1 MYIWVINTYC
11 TPTHMKYFLLLIS
24 LLAVQS
30 SFAQVKLPVIKATS
44 KKIVIND
51 GGVMHKNS
59 WTLEPELRPDVFVAD
74 RTRQTKWVTFYTDID
89 SIRVK
94 VKPGSR
100 FNFVILL
107 NGKDSCFTQIASG
120 IPPES
125 MVKSSVATH
134 DTIPF
139 TLTADNAIS
148 IKTVMNDTDTLLLH
162 FDASSFDFHFTRD
175 AILKKTKLLV
185 NQADALAGKAAPNYN
200 KLNKATKLQMGSMV
214 WRDVEV
220 LPTLITADGM
230 DGRFGWNLFEG
241 KQVEVDYD
249 KNIMIIHSQLPK
261 DLKGYVKSK
270 IGFEQSF
277 PYINGTFE
285 IAGKKYTGNFSMDT
299 GSGQALILDSAWVS
313 NQHFPTDL
321 KLIKSSILK
330 DPRGNKFEI
339 KIVQAPLY
347 RLNGF
352 ALTNIPTLLLAGK
365 NPMGYEINYLGNDL
379 MKRFN
384 MILDFE
390 NDIIYLK
397 PNKLTQ
403 LKYKGDS

>member
-1 MYIWVINTYC
+1 
-11 TPTHMKYFLLLIS
+11 MKYFLLFVS
-24 LLAVQS
+24 LLGVQS
-30 SFAQVKLPVIKATS
+30 SFAQAKLPVIKATS
-44 KKIVIND
+44 KSVSIND
-51 GGVMHKNS
+51 DGFLDKNAWS
-59 WTLEPELRPDVFVAD
+59 LSPGIRLDVYTAD
-74 RTRQTKWVTFYTDID
+74 RTRQPKWVTFYTDID

-100 FNFVILL
+100 FNFVVVL

-120 IPPES
+120 IPPAS
-125 MVKSSVATH
+125 MVKNSVATH
-134 DTIPF
+134 DTVPF

-148 IKTVMNDTDTLLLH
+148 VKTVMNDVDTLLLH
-162 FDASSFDFHFTRD
+162 FDASSFDFHFTQN
-175 AILKKTKLLV
+175 AILKKTKLLA
-185 NQADALAGKAAPNYN
+185 NYADVLAGKATPNYN
-200 KLNKATKLQMGSMV
+200 NLNKATKLQMGSMV
-214 WRDVEV
+214 WHDVEV
-220 LPTLITADGM
+220 LTTKITADGM

-261 DLKGYVKSK
+261 DLKGYAKSK
-270 IGFEQSF
+270 IGFIRSF

-285 IAGKKYTGNFSMDT
+285 IAGKKYSGNFSMDT
-299 GSGQALILDSAWVS
+299 GSGEALILDSTWLS
-313 NQHFPTDL
+313 NQHFPKDL
-321 KLIKSSILK
+321 KLIKSTMLS

-339 KIVQAPLY
+339 KIVQAPRY

-352 ALTNIPTLLLAGK
+352 ELSNIPTLLLAGK
-365 NPMGYEINYLGNDL
+365 NPMGFQINYLGNDL

-390 NDIIYLK
+390 KDIIYLK
-397 PNKLTQ
+397 PNKLTP

>member
-1 MYIWVINTYC
+1 M
-11 TPTHMKYFLLLIS
+11 PTHIKYCLLLVS
-24 LLAVQS
+24 LLGVQS
-30 SFAQVKLPVIKATS
+30 SFAQAKLPVIKATS
-44 KKIVIND
+44 KKVVIND
-51 GGVMHKNS
+51 NGILNKN
-59 WTLEPELRPDVFVAD
+59 WTLEPELRPDVFTAD
-74 RTRQTKWVTFYTDID
+74 RTRQPKWVTFHTDID
-89 SIRVK
+89 SVRVK

-100 FNFVILL
+100 FNFVVVL

-120 IPPES
+120 ISPETL
-125 MVKSSVATH
+125 VKSNIATH

-162 FDASSFDFHFTRD
+162 FDASSFDFHFTQN
-175 AILKKTKLLV
+175 AILKKTNLLV
-185 NQADALAGKAAPNYN
+185 NRADALAGKAAPNYN
-200 KLNKATKLQMGSMV
+200 KLNKATTLKMGSLV
-214 WRDVEV
+214 WHNVEV
-220 LPTLITADGM
+220 LPTKITADGM

-261 DLKGYVKSK
+261 ELKGYVKSK
-270 IGFEQSF
+270 IGFTNSY

-285 IAGKKYTGNFSMDT
+285 IAGKKYTGIFSMDT

-313 NQHFPTDL
+313 KQHFPTNL
-321 KLIKSSILK
+321 QLIKSSVLS

-339 KIVQAPLY
+339 KIVRAPLY

-352 ALTNIPTLLLAGK
+352 PLTNIPTLLLAGK

-397 PNKLTQ
+397 PNKLTL

>member
-1 MYIWVINTYC
+1 M
-11 TPTHMKYFLLLIS
+11 PTHIKYLLLFVS
-24 LLAVQS
+24 LLTVQS
-30 SFAQVKLPVIKATS
+30 SFAQAKLPVIKATS
-44 KKIVIND
+44 KSASIND
-51 GGVMHKNS
+51 GGFLQKNMWS
-59 WTLEPELRPDVFVAD
+59 LSPGTRPDVYTAD
-74 RTRQTKWVTFYTDID
+74 RTRQPKWVTFYTDID

-100 FNFVILL
+100 FNFVVLL
-107 NGKDSCFTQIASG
+107 NDKDSCFTQIASG
-120 IPPES
+120 IPPAS
-125 MVKSSVATH
+125 MVKNSVATH

-148 IKTVMNDTDTLLLH
+148 VKTLMNDTDTLLLH
-162 FDASSFDFHFTRD
+162 FDASSFDFHFTQN

-185 NQADALAGKAAPNYN
+185 NHADALAGKATPNYN
-200 KLNKATKLQMGSMV
+200 NLNKATKLQMGSMV
-214 WRDVEV
+214 WHDVEV
-220 LPTLITADGM
+220 LPTKITADDM

-261 DLKGYVKSK
+261 DLKGYAKSK
-270 IGFEQSF
+270 IEFARSF
-277 PYINGTFE
+277 PIINGTFE

-313 NQHFPTDL
+313 DQHFPKDL
-321 KLIKSSILK
+321 KLIKSSVLS

-365 NPMGYEINYLGNDL
+365 NPMGFPINYLGNGL

-390 NDIIYLK
+390 KDIIYLK
-397 PNKLTQ
+397 PNKLTP

>member
-1 MYIWVINTYC
+1 M
-11 TPTHMKYFLLLIS
+11 PTHIKYLLLFVS
-24 LLAVQS
+24 LLGVQA
-30 SFAQVKLPVIKATS
+30 SFAQSKLPVIKATS
-44 KKIVIND
+44 KSASIND
-51 GGVMHKNS
+51 GGFLDKNS
-59 WTLEPELRPDVFVAD
+59 WSLSPGIRPDVYTAD
-74 RTRQTKWVTFYTDID
+74 RTRQPKWVTFYTDID

-100 FNFVILL
+100 FNFVVLL

-120 IPPES
+120 IPPVS
-125 MVKSSVATH
+125 MVKNNSATH

-148 IKTVMNDTDTLLLH
+148 VKTIMNDADTLLLH
-162 FDASSFDFHFTRD
+162 FDASSFDFHFTQN

-185 NQADALAGKAAPNYN
+185 NRADALAGKASPNYN
-200 KLNKATKLQMGSMV
+200 NLNKATKLQMGSMV
-214 WRDVEV
+214 WQQVEI

-241 KQVEVDYD
+241 RQVELDYD

-270 IGFEQSF
+270 IGFARSY

-285 IAGKKYTGNFSMDT
+285 IAGKKYNGNFSMDT

-313 NQHFPTDL
+313 NQHFPKDL
-321 KLIKSSILK
+321 KLIKSTVLS
-330 DPRGNKFEI
+330 DPRGNKYEI
-339 KIVQAPLY
+339 KIVKAPVY

-365 NPMGYEINYLGNDL
+365 NPMGYEINYLGNGL

-390 NDIIYLK
+390 KDNIYLK
-397 PNKLTQ
+397 PNKLTP

>member
-1 MYIWVINTYC
+1 M
-11 TPTHMKYFLLLIS
+11 PTHIKPILLFVA

-30 SFAQVKLPVIKATS
+30 TFAQSKLPVIKATS
-44 KKIVIND
+44 KKVVIND
-51 GGVMHKNS
+51 GGLLHKNA
-59 WTLEPELRPDVFVAD
+59 WTLEPDLRPDVFTAD
-74 RTRQTKWVTFYTDID
+74 RTRQPKWVTFYTDID

-100 FNFVILL
+100 FNFVVVL

-120 IPPES
+120 IPPET
-125 MVKSSVATH
+125 MVKNNIATH

-162 FDASSFDFHFTRD
+162 FDASSFDFHFTQD
-175 AILKKTKLLV
+175 AILKKTNLLV
-185 NQADALAGKAAPNYN
+185 NRADALAGKAAPDYR
-200 KLNKATKLQMGSMV
+200 KLNKAIKLQMGSMV
-214 WRDVEV
+214 WKDVEV
-220 LPTLITADGM
+220 LPTKITAEGM

-261 DLKGYVKSK
+261 HLKGYVKSK
-270 IGFEQSF
+270 IGFTQSY
-277 PYINGTFE
+277 PYINGIFE
-285 IAGKKYTGNFSMDT
+285 IAGKKYTGIFSMDT
-299 GSGQALILDSAWVS
+299 GSGQAIILDSAWVS
-313 NQHFPTDL
+313 KQHFPTNL
-321 KLIKSSILK
+321 PLIKSSVLS

-339 KIVQAPLY
+339 KIVRAPLY
-347 RLNGF
+347 HLNGF
-352 ALTNIPTLLLAGK
+352 PLTNIPTLLLAGK
-365 NPMGYEINYLGNDL
+365 NPTGYEINFLGNGL

-390 NDIIYLK
+390 KDIIYLK
-397 PNKLTQ
+397 PNKLTP